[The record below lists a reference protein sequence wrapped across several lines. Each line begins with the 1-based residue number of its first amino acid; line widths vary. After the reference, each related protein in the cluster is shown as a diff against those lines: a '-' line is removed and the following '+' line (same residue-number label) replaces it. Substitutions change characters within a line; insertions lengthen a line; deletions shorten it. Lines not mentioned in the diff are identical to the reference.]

1 MPELVDTLR
10 LSRDG
15 RFSAKVTEYTAID
28 FETTGLHPGHI
39 VEIAAVRIRADG
51 TVLGELSTLVN
62 PGPGID
68 PGPTHIHRITRRQ
81 LDEAPSLGDVLGEFL
96 DLCRESVVVAHN
108 LPFEKRFLAE
118 ELVRLG
124 VRMPALPGVCTLSS
138 SRIALRLPNYRLA
151 TVASAIGIDEYAAHT
166 ALADAQVCARLVSS
180 LVMTHGLTFE
190 RQPRHPELPS
200 FGRGR
205 QLLPRAGALPV
216 ESGWMA
222 QLVDR
227 IPTAAVAV
235 AEAPVEDAYLEMLTD
250 ALADQHISADE
261 SRALVGLA
269 AEAGLSEEDVLR
281 IHKGFVSAMRTVAEA
296 DGIITTDEERDLR
309 QVAAA
314 LGVPELL
321 EDLRPAKAI
330 SLSSTRRVL
339 VLGRTAEADELR
351 AKVLDAGIQLAK
363 KLTASVSHVVVGD
376 DIPATEPRLA
386 RAREFGAEVL
396 EFSAA
401 QEVLGL
407 AFDAPASPSVEET
420 TVVIPMTLPAPPP
433 LPKVVLTPSSQF
445 RVAPVEEAP
454 AKSGALWV
462 GRGLMG
468 LGLLLM
474 LITVLALFGG
484 SGFGAGLVLAVLGVG
499 ALVGGW
505 YLTSRDPAE
514 KPVHQDF

>member
-51 TVLGELSTLVN
+51 TVLGEFSTLVN
-62 PGPGID
+62 PGHGID
-68 PGPTHIHRITRRQ
+68 PGPIHVHQITRRQ
-81 LDEAPSLGDVLGEFL
+81 LDDAPSLGDVLGEFL

-118 ELVRLG
+118 ELARLG
-124 VRMPALPGVCTLSS
+124 VRLPALPGVCTLSS
-138 SRIALRLPNYRLA
+138 SRNALRLPNYRLA
-151 TVASAIGIDEYAAHT
+151 TVAGAIGIDEYAAHT
-166 ALADAQVCARLVSS
+166 ALADAQVCAQLVSS
-180 LVMTHGLTFE
+180 LVMTHALTFE
-190 RQPRHPELPS
+190 QQPRHPELPS

-205 QLLPRAGALPV
+205 RLVPRSGAPV
-216 ESGWMA
+216 EPGWMA

-250 ALADQHISADE
+250 ALADQHISTDE
-261 SRALVGLA
+261 SRALAGLA
-269 AEAGLSEEDVLR
+269 TEAGLSDEDVLR
-281 IHKGFVSAMRTVAEA
+281 VHKGFVSAMRTVAEA
-296 DGIITTDEERDLR
+296 DGVITTDEERDLR

-330 SLSSTRRVL
+330 SLAATRRVL
-339 VLGRTAEADELR
+339 VLGRTAEADALR

-386 RAREFGAEVL
+386 RARELGAEVL
-396 EFSAA
+396 EFPAA
-401 QEVLGL
+401 REALGL
-407 AFDAPASPSVEET
+407 ALDAAASPSVEET
-420 TVVIPMTLPAPPP
+420 TVVIPMTLPEPPP

-445 RVAPVEEAP
+445 RVSPIEEPP
-454 AKSGALWV
+454 AKSAALWV

-505 YLTSRDPAE
+505 YLTSRGPAE
-514 KPVHQDF
+514 RPVRQDF